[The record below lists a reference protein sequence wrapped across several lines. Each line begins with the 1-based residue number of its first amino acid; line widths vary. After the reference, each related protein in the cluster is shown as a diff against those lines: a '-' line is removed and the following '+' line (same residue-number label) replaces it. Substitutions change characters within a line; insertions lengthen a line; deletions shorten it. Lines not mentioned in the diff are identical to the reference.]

1 MKVLPRQTEIT
12 GALENYSAAFVVADL
27 AEAVKLANAI
37 APEHVELEVENAFE
51 WIGAIRNAGAIM
63 VGPYTPESVGDY
75 IAGPNHVLPTGGAAR
90 YASPLS
96 VDDFLKKTSLISY
109 TESALRKV
117 TPAVVKLA
125 QVEGL
130 DGHAA
135 AMTTR
140 FDRDQE

>member
-1 MKVLPRQTEIT
+1 MAI
-12 GALENYSAAFVVADL
+12 
-27 AEAVKLANAI
+27 ANEI

-51 WIGAIRNAGAIM
+51 WVGAIRNAGAIM

-75 IAGPNHVLPTGGAAR
+75 IAGPNHILPTGGAAR

-96 VDDFLKKTSLISY
+96 VDDFLKKTSIISY
-109 TESALRKV
+109 TKTALKEV
-117 TPAVVKLA
+117 TPSVVILA

-135 AMTTR
+135 AMKVR
-140 FDRDQE
+140 FEDDQE